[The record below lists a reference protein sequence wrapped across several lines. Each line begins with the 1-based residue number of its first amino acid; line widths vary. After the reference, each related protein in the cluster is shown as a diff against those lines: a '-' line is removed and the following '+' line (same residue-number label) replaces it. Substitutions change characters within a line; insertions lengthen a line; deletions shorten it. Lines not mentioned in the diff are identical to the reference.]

1 MPREARYEKQV
12 QGKRR
17 IKNLGYLV
25 FFTHNPVRK
34 RHWYDYVDIIPVSDF
49 ITNRFSLSSN
59 IRSQYWRLGEEIKK
73 VFKEGYKNWYREFY
87 DNLNPRVVRRE
98 GFKPELSEEELDR
111 YSEHIDFEILGYYK
125 TLIEADIAR
134 VKFIQEKDSV
144 YKGMNILDDIYGED
158 DYVNGKG
165 YTVYA
170 HISPKGKYYIGITKK
185 DPPELRWNNGKG
197 YQKQR
202 KMWNAIK
209 YYGWDNFQ
217 HIILETGLSKKRAK
231 YLETRYIEKYNSVEN
246 GYNVIYEDGDQWE
259 DY

>member
-1 MPREARYEKQV
+1 MPRESRFDKQNKTK
-12 QGKRR
+12 KRL
-17 IKNLGYLV
+17 KNLGYLV
-25 FFTHNPVRK
+25 FFAHDHYSN
-34 RHWYDYVDIIPVSDF
+34 RHCDDYVDLIPVSWF
-49 ITNRFSLSSN
+49 ISNKFTMGSNKRF
-59 IRSQYWRLGEEIKK
+59 QYCKFDSEAREIY
-73 VFKEGYKNWYREFY
+73 KEGYKNWYREFY
-87 DNLNPRVVRRE
+87 DNLNPRVIRRE
-98 GFKPELSEEELDR
+98 GFKPELSEEDLEK
-111 YSEHIDFEILGYYK
+111 YSRAVDIEILGYYL
-125 TLIEADIAR
+125 TLIEADMAR
-134 VKFIQEKDSV
+134 VKFIQERDTI
-144 YKGMNILDDIYGED
+144 YKGMNVLDDIYGEE
-158 DYVNGKG
+158 DYVVGKG

-246 GYNVIYEDGDQWE
+246 GYNVIYEDGGQLE
-259 DY
+259 YF